1 MFFFLSKIFWAA
13 FNPLTLIGLL
23 FIAGMGLLGLKK
35 EKWGRRILY
44 SATTLFILAGVV
56 PIGPNLVVFLE
67 TRYPLPD
74 PLPEQIDGVIVLGGA
89 INSERSQIVGQVSV
103 GEYGERLTEMIKLSR
118 VYPQARILY
127 SGGEGR
133 LNPGAAN
140 EAEEVKKL
148 LEDLKI
154 PQDHFVFENQSR
166 NTYENMKYSYDL
178 IHPQAGDKWLLV
190 TPAFHMPRSA
200 AIFEKAGWRVI
211 PYPAGYL
218 EDNKYF
224 LFRDIDVLGNFY
236 KLQVAMK
243 EIVGIIAYS
252 LTSKL

>member
-1 MFFFLSKIFWAA
+1 MFFSLSKIFWAV
-13 FNPLTLIGLL
+13 FSPLTFIGLL
-23 FIAGMGLLGLKK
+23 FIAGMGLLALKK

-44 SATTLFILAGVV
+44 AGVTLFILAGFI

-67 TRYPLPD
+67 TRYPMPDRLPD
-74 PLPEQIDGVIVLGGA
+74 RVEGVIVLGGA
-89 INSERSQIVGQVSV
+89 INSERSQMMKQVSV
-103 GEYGERLTEMIKLSR
+103 GEYGERLTEMMKLSR
-118 VYPQARILY
+118 IYPQARILY

-133 LNPGAAN
+133 LIRGSAS
-140 EAEEVKKL
+140 ETEEVKKL

-154 PQDHFVFENQSR
+154 PRDHFVFESQSR
-166 NTYENMKYSYDL
+166 NTHENMKYSFDL
-178 IHPQAGDKWLLV
+178 VHPQAGEKWLLV
-190 TPAFHMPRSA
+190 TSAFHLPRSV
-200 AIFEKAGWRVI
+200 AIFEKAGWDVI

-218 EDNKYF
+218 EDNRYF

-252 LTSKL
+252 LTGKL